1 MRRLGRLLARGPG
14 SVGFG
19 NEKSYERHAEYERHI
34 EYEDPDRVFPPGGS
48 QSYDFD
54 EIEDWARS
62 VDAQTA
68 PQEPPPPPPPPP
80 RVRDGVNS
88 SAQKARGNVSLPST
102 PPPTPPPATLKEEAK
117 AADFGLFTGLNVFMR
132 EQNLW
137 TLEAAQERWEY
148 QRPAKQEEYT
158 ALAKLYNN
166 SYISDYAA
174 YMFEHRGKADAEVR
188 WQQLS
193 PKEQKAYR
201 IKHWLARK
209 QLVASQTHH
218 ITSLSLFA
226 VHDKRRVD
234 RKKTFDKLSDH
245 DRSMWANRASLYRC
259 EKITA
264 FDMFIHIHGTG
275 ARTPELWG
283 RWKGLSDDEQAV
295 YRKKS
300 QACWSE
306 REEYFA
312 VCDSA

>member
-1 MRRLGRLLARGPG
+1 M
-14 SVGFG
+14 S
-19 NEKSYERHAEYERHI
+19 
-34 EYEDPDRVFPPGGS
+34 
-48 QSYDFD
+48 
-54 EIEDWARS
+54 
-62 VDAQTA
+62 T
-68 PQEPPPPPPPPP
+68 PPPPPPPPP
-80 RVRDGVNS
+80 
-88 SAQKARGNVSLPST
+88 T
-102 PPPTPPPATLKEEAK
+102 PTPTPLPRTPSATLKEEAK

-201 IKHWLARK
+201 TKHRQARK
-209 QLVASQTHH
+209 RLVASQAHH
-218 ITSLSLFA
+218 ITSLSLFK
-226 VHDKRRVD
+226 VHDAKRRLD

-275 ARTPELWG
+275 ARTPEQWG

-295 YRKKS
+295 YRKKV
-300 QACWSE
+300 QACSRE
-306 REEYFA
+306 RMGYFA
-312 VCDSA
+312 VCDSFLRRGQGGGGLRELTR